1 MDTEKSKDS
10 NERASKPCDD
20 HRTED
25 RRDKKQASPSMSGAC
40 FINKVLNGMSIGIVA
55 ALVPSAI
62 LGELCKVLG
71 LTGLV
76 SITTMATRLSTA
88 AMGLCIAYQLGLKP
102 IHAVSLTIATMIGSG
117 ALVMREGVLV
127 LAGMG
132 DIVNAALTAII
143 ASAMLLWIGNRFKS
157 YSMILIPTLVVA
169 ICGMAG
175 LFTLQYVAMLTAAIG
190 RFIAWCTT
198 LQPVL
203 MGALISMSFCL
214 IIMSPFSTVAI
225 ALAISL
231 SGIGSGAANLGICA
245 AGFGLAIAGFEKNG
259 WGTSLASV
267 LGSPKLYMA
276 NFLRKPLIGL
286 PLLCNAL
293 VLGVLAGIFGIV
305 GTPMSAGFGIS
316 GLVGPLNHLGIVG
329 YSVKNVLVAT
339 LMFIVLPI
347 ILGFLFKSIFLSLTK
362 VIDSDDYAIEQ

>member
-1 MDTEKSKDS
+1 MSSK
-10 NERASKPCDD
+10 EF
-20 HRTED
+20 
-25 RRDKKQASPSMSGAC
+25 M
-40 FINKVLNGMSIGIVA
+40 NKVLNGMSIGIVA

-62 LGELCKVLG
+62 LGELSKALG
-71 LTGLV
+71 LTTLV
-76 SITTMATRLSTA
+76 LLTTIASRLA
-88 AMGLCIAYQLGLKP
+88 AVAMGLCIAGQLKLKP
-102 IHAVSLTIATMIGSG
+102 VHSVTLAIATLIGSG
-117 ALVMREGVLV
+117 AVKQLEGVLV

-132 DIVNAALTAII
+132 DIINAGLTAVI
-143 ASAMLLWIGNRFKS
+143 ASLLLLWFGDRFKS
-157 YSMILIPTLVVA
+157 YTMILVPTLTIA
-169 ICGMAG
+169 ISGAIG
-175 LFTLQYVAMLTAAIG
+175 LFTLPYVSLITG
-190 RFIAWCTT
+190 EVGHFIAWCTT

-214 IIMSPFSTVAI
+214 IIVSPISTVAI

-267 LGSPKLYMA
+267 LGSPKLHMA
-276 NFLRKPLIGL
+276 NFLKKPLISL

-293 VLGVLAGIFGIV
+293 VLGILAGVLGIV

-329 YSVKNVLVAT
+329 YSFNSWMITVLV
-339 LMFIVLPI
+339 FIVLPVV
-347 ILGFLFKSIFLSLTK
+347 LGFLFKAVFFK
-362 VIDSDDYAIEQ
+362 VWKILKPEDYAIEL